1 MANAADCDAPSLA
14 AGPTLQAQD
23 VVAGLGAAP
32 RDLLA
37 TSLALFEDST
47 LLRRLRQLAAEY
59 KGKWFDKTPAS
70 DREQQVAESLQ
81 TQIEGWKSSPVT
93 DEVLRVVLWMR
104 LREALGLPALTFGS
118 LRSARTAADDLVAA
132 TLASIQPGTVEK
144 AKQWAGLGSSREVPD
159 SLDALAKQTLAE
171 LVNQVLT
178 TDDQSSV
185 AARQALVRDMKA
197 RVAQLDEA
205 SQQSLLKAIGASEL
219 NDDAIRTMMLTG
231 GGLASFGGA
240 VSLGGFSAYILAA
253 QASAFIP
260 LVSGPALVSFVA
272 VLSNPITIVLTT
284 FGVGY
289 LVTASANEKIQAAI
303 ATRVISLLAL
313 SGMSAG
319 ENDLR
324 RMAASF
330 TRLPGMAQAGTL
342 DAKVLAKYQEN
353 WAPVAPA
360 HKKAAV
366 SRPAIAD
373 ALDSLSASSTRAD
386 RWDRLLRPA
395 GATAQDVAAM
405 SVLTL
410 GELLYNI
417 HALDPSVLK
426 AADFSRIADLS
437 DPIEFAAFAHAIEQM
452 DVSSQLGALS
462 NLKGYVA
469 EQMVAAQLVEQGH
482 VVEFPTTSN
491 EPGWDLA
498 VDGVRFQVKNAA
510 DPGLLQRHFDKG
522 YDYPVLANSE
532 MAQWLSDAESRGVLP
547 SWADQVHFVEGYSQ
561 ASVDEVMEQTLAAG
575 DGMLH
580 PHVPAFGVT
589 LAAVRQ
595 LHRYSKGQVTGSQAV
610 QEVLIN
616 GSITAGL
623 AVTGNF
629 VGVGIGL
636 LVFGPAGGVVL
647 GSALPILSRT
657 LVGGTRRAVEGL
669 AEGDGHKAW
678 SAHARQ
684 NLERLM
690 AVLEAALK
698 HKAETIKRRIGWQ
711 QEDPVSQYLDW
722 RLDEDVC
729 FVREAWIRLT
739 AIRDNKTLRVEEAGA
754 RLVVWMSTCTLHPAT
769 YQAELR
775 EWTAVMGRKP
785 GFSDNVAEHV
795 EVVKGFITE
804 MLAAGKKAFDE
815 KSKALAADRSQ
826 SKRREP

>member
-1 MANAADCDAPSLA
+1 MANGADCDAPSLA

-47 LLRRLRQLAAEY
+47 LLRRLGQLAAEY

-70 DREQQVAESLQ
+70 DRAQQVAASLQ

-93 DEVLRVVLWMR
+93 DDVLRVVLWMR
-104 LREALGLPALTFGS
+104 MREALGLRALTFGS

-132 TLASIQPGTVEK
+132 TLASIQPGTAEK
-144 AKQWAGLGSSREVPD
+144 AKQWAGIGSAREVPD

-171 LVNQVLT
+171 LVNQVLA
-178 TDDQSSV
+178 TDDQTGL
-185 AARQALVRDMKA
+185 AARQALVRDTKE

-219 NDDAIRTMMLTG
+219 NDAAIRTMLLTG

-272 VLSNPITIVLTT
+272 VLSNPITILLTT

-289 LVTASANEKIQAAI
+289 WVRASANEQIQAAI

-319 ENDLR
+319 DDDLR

-330 TRLPGMAQAGTL
+330 ARLRDIASAQTL
-342 DAKVLAKYQEN
+342 DEKVIAKYQEN
-353 WAPVAPA
+353 WAPVARA
-360 HKKAAV
+360 QKKTAV
-366 SRPAIAD
+366 SRPAIAH
-373 ALDSLSASSTRAD
+373 ALDNQPSSSSAHQD
-386 RWDRLLRPA
+386 RWEHLLRPA
-395 GATAQDVAAM
+395 GGASLDMAAM
-405 SVLTL
+405 SALTL

-417 HALDPSVLK
+417 HALDPEVLK

-437 DPIEFAAFAHAIEQM
+437 DPIEFAAFAHTIEQM
-452 DVSSQLGALS
+452 EVASQLGALS

-469 EQMVAAQLVEQGH
+469 EQMVAAQLVAQGH
-482 VVEFPTTSN
+482 VVEFPAASN

-498 VDGVRFQVKNAA
+498 VDGVKFQVKNAA

-522 YDYPVLANSE
+522 YDYPVLSNSE
-532 MAQWLSDAESRGVLP
+532 MAQWLSDAEQRGALP
-547 SWADQVHFVEGYSQ
+547 DWADQVHFVEGYSQ
-561 ASVDEVMEQTLAAG
+561 ASVDEVMHQTLAAG

-580 PHVPAFGVT
+580 PNVPAFGVT
-589 LAAVRQ
+589 LAAIRQ
-595 LHRYSKGQVTGSQAV
+595 LHRYSQGQVTGSQAV

-636 LVFGPAGGVVL
+636 LVFGPAGGLVL

-657 LVGGTRRAVEGL
+657 LVGGTRRAFEGL

-678 SAHARQ
+678 SVDARQ

-690 AVLEAALK
+690 AVLGAALK

-711 QEDPVSQYLDW
+711 QETPVSQYLDW

-729 FVREAWIRLT
+729 FLREAWVRLMT
-739 AIRDNKTLRVEEAGA
+739 IRDDKTLRVEEAGA

-785 GFSDNVAEHV
+785 GFSDNLAERGRG
-795 EVVKGFITE
+795 VKEFFTE
-804 MLAAGKKAFDE
+804 MIAAGKKAFDD
-815 KSKALAADRSQ
+815 KSKGLAAER